1 MCGQYLLGNMLSALY
16 NKNFFYEVPVNV
28 KYSHLCEEVL
38 MIMKDNGYIER
49 YDVVNNEGKKS
60 IDIILSVVD
69 GKKNINFFKL
79 ISKLGC
85 RVYMSVK
92 QLKKMSSYNPYSLVL
107 VSTSKGVKNI
117 SDAITEKIGGEV
129 LCEIF

>member
-16 NKNFFYEVPVNV
+16 NKNFFYEIPVNV

-38 MIMKDNGYIER
+38 MIMKDNGYIDS
-49 YDVVNNEGKKS
+49 YDVVDEGGKKS
-60 IDIILSVVD
+60 INIILSIVD
-69 GKKNINFFKL
+69 GKKNINSFKL

-117 SDAITEKIGGEV
+117 SDAITDKMGGEV

>member
-1 MCGQYLLGNMLSALY
+1 MLSALY

-38 MIMKDNGYIER
+38 MIMKDNGYIES
-49 YDVVNNEGKKS
+49 YDIANEEGKKT
-60 IDIILSVVD
+60 INIVVSVID
-69 GKKNINFFKL
+69 GKKNINSFKL
-79 ISKLGC
+79 ISTLGR

-92 QLKKMSSYNPYSLVL
+92 QLKKVFNYNPYSLVL

-117 SDAITEKIGGEV
+117 SDAIADNTGGEV